1 MHHAIPQFLRAA
13 RPRAFR
19 PTNPATESS
28 ARNLSHQS
36 SNGSA
41 TIRAPLR
48 NLCSASRIAGPYISV
63 LRSPNPETLRISASE
78 RGCSWHKWSS
88 EVSCMM
94 IKAAMFIFLDTTR
107 RHSRIYSRSSG
118 SIPAAIFVLAPEP
131 LRLPA
136 DPHQP
141 PARALSSA
149 EARTG
154 ESFCW
159 PGRRPRVNVI
169 AAAAANDPAFATA
182 EDFADLPRRFDFAAG
197 GGAFSHATSQPHAS
211 QAPQVAHFG
220 FSPKC

>member
-94 IKAAMFIFLDTTR
+94 IKAAMFILLDTTL

-118 SIPAAIFVLAPEP
+118 SIPAVFLALAPEP

-141 PARALSSA
+141 L
-149 EARTG
+149 
-154 ESFCW
+154 
-159 PGRRPRVNVI
+159 PR
-169 AAAAANDPAFATA
+169 AAANDPAGATA
-182 EDFADLPRRFDFAAG
+182 EDFEDLPRRFDFGAG
-197 GGAFSHATSQPHAS
+197 ADALSHGISQPHTS
-211 QAPQVAHFG
+211 QAPHVAHFG
-220 FSPKC
+220 VSPKCRQICRCRQPVDSTKLRMM